1 MTRCRSILVLS
12 LVAVWLA
19 TPALACLPNS
29 HMTAVEM
36 ACCKRMAGDCRM
48 GVGQHPCCK
57 TVSNAPQPLASLHSI
72 SQIQPP
78 VAVVIEIAVV
88 SVPSITQGE
97 ATQIRLGLPPP
108 APPGLHTIL
117 RI

>member
-1 MTRCRSILVLS
+1 MVRCRSILVLS

-36 ACCKRMAGDCRM
+36 ACCKKMAGDCHM

-57 TVSNAPQPLASLHSI
+57 TISNAPQPVASV
-72 SQIQPP
+72 QPVP
-78 VAVVIEIAVV
+78 QFHPEFAVVPVTPDVQVLLV
-88 SVPSITQGE
+88 SETEPEHVG
-97 ATQIRLGLPPP
+97 LGVPPP
-108 APPGLHTIL
+108 APPGLHSIL

>member
-1 MTRCRSILVLS
+1 MARSRSILALC

-29 HMTAVEM
+29 QMTAVEM
-36 ACCKRMAGDCRM
+36 ACCKRMAGNCHM

-57 TVSNAPQPLASLHSI
+57 TVSNAPQPVASLHSI
-72 SQIQPP
+72 SQIQPA
-78 VAVVIEIAVV
+78 VAVVEIAAAF
-88 SVPSITQGE
+88 VPSTTEGE
-97 ATQIRLGLPPP
+97 AKQAGLGLPRP

>member
-1 MTRCRSILVLS
+1 VARCHSILALS

-19 TPALACLPNS
+19 TPAFACLPNS

-36 ACCKRMAGDCRM
+36 ACCKKMAGDCHM

-57 TVSNAPQPLASLHSI
+57 TVSNAPQPVASLQSI
-72 SQIQPP
+72 SQIQAP
-78 VAVVIEIAVV
+78 VAVVIEIAVI
-88 SVPSITQGE
+88 SVPSITE
-97 ATQIRLGLPPP
+97 AEAIQVRFGLPPP